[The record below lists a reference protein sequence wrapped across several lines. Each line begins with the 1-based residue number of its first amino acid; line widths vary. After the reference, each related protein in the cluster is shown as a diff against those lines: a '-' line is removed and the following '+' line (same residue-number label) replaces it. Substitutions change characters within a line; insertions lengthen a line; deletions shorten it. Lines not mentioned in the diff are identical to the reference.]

1 MGRAIA
7 IATPAFFLLMLLE
20 YAWGRA
26 REHNTYRLNDSV
38 NSLSLGVLSQ
48 LSNLFTTA
56 LRVGVY
62 AFACAH
68 LAIWKLRADVAWVWV
83 LAIVFYDFCY
93 YWYHRLGHECAVLW
107 AAHVAHHQSQEF
119 NLSTALR
126 QTSTGA
132 LLGWVF
138 YLPMAIVGIPPNVF
152 AAVALIDLLY
162 QYWIHTEHVRK
173 LGWAD
178 RVLAT
183 PSNHRVH
190 HAVNDRYLDRNY
202 GGILIL
208 WDRLFGTFVE
218 EREPC
223 VYGTR
228 SPLDSW
234 DPLWANV
241 EVYARLAR
249 KSASLP
255 RWRDRILIWF
265 KPPGWEPAPTGGEP
279 WQSTSYDHARA
290 MRFDPPMTSR
300 VRRFALVQMIVAIV
314 ATLPLLWFA
323 DELSARRLSASTLA
337 IAVWLWLV
345 GAMMQGRMRVRTAL
359 LLQFVVAAA
368 TSSFGPAEAAGAR
381 DNKTVLSANTAQ
393 AVFRE
398 NRMTPPRG
406 WKPND
411 CTHRSRHVREIPIFW
426 PLTRRPG
433 KSSRN

>member
-26 REHNTYRLNDSV
+26 RGHNTYRLNDSV

-68 LAIWKLRADVAWVWV
+68 LAIWKLRADAAWVWV

-138 YLPMAIVGIPPNVF
+138 YLPMAIVGIPPTVF

-228 SPLDSW
+228 SPLESW

-241 EVYARLAR
+241 EVYASLAR

-265 KPPGWEPAPTGGEP
+265 KPPGWEPAPAGGVQ
-279 WQSTSYDHARA
+279 WQPMPYDHARA
-290 MRFDPPMTSR
+290 TRFDPPMTSSM
-300 VRRFALVQMIVAIV
+300 RRFALAQMIVAIL

-323 DELSARRLSASTLA
+323 DQLSAQRLSAWALA

-345 GAMMQGRMRVRTAL
+345 GAMMQGRIRVRTTL
-359 LLQFVVAAA
+359 LLQFVIVVAAVLL
-368 TSSFGPAEAAGAR
+368 AR
-381 DNKTVLSANTAQ
+381 
-393 AVFRE
+393 
-398 NRMTPPRG
+398 
-406 WKPND
+406 
-411 CTHRSRHVREIPIFW
+411 
-426 PLTRRPG
+426 
-433 KSSRN
+433 